1 MKKRL
6 LLIALIAS
14 FMLGCKNDV
23 KKVEDN
29 KNEVTTEAESE
40 EFDEHIKMTDAIL
53 SEKHEERTFGDEL
66 KKGAPAVDIKVVDLN
81 GNEATLNDILSGDEL
96 TQLDFFQTTCKFCIQ
111 AMPDLVELDK
121 RDDVRVVLVDVGES
135 VETVKEFMKKKEIAL
150 PVVVDE
156 SGEIA
161 QKYFISGFPTSVFI
175 DKDGI
180 LKGGVVGYRAMDDM
194 IEVIEDMN
202 K

>member
-23 KKVEDN
+23 KKVEEN
-29 KNEVTTEAESE
+29 KNEVATEAESE

-135 VETVKEFMKKKEIAL
+135 VETVKEFMKKQEIAL

-194 IEVIEDMN
+194 IKVIEDMN

>member
-1 MKKRL
+1 MKKRI

-29 KNEVTTEAESE
+29 KNEVATEAESE

-135 VETVKEFMKKKEIAL
+135 VETVKEFMKKQEIAL

>member
-29 KNEVTTEAESE
+29 KNEVATEAESE

-53 SEKHEERTFGDEL
+53 SEQHEERTFGDEL

-135 VETVKEFMKKKEIAL
+135 VETVKEFMKKQEIAL

>member
-6 LLIALIAS
+6 LLIALIAA

-29 KNEVTTEAESE
+29 KNEVATEAESK

-53 SEKHEERTFGDEL
+53 AEKHEERTFGDEL

-180 LKGGVVGYRAMDDM
+180 LKGGVVGYRQMDDM
-194 IEVIEDMN
+194 IKVIEDMN

>member
-23 KKVEDN
+23 KKVEEN
-29 KNEVTTEAESE
+29 KNEVATEAESE

-135 VETVKEFMKKKEIAL
+135 VETVKEFMKKQEIAL

-156 SGEIA
+156 SGEVA

-194 IEVIEDMN
+194 IKVIEDMN

>member
-29 KNEVTTEAESE
+29 KNEVATEAESE

-111 AMPDLVELDK
+111 AMPALVELDK

-135 VETVKEFMKKKEIAL
+135 VETVKEFMKKQEIAL

-194 IEVIEDMN
+194 IKVIEDMN

>member
-23 KKVEDN
+23 KKVEEN
-29 KNEVTTEAESE
+29 KNEVATEAESE

-135 VETVKEFMKKKEIAL
+135 VETVKEFMKKQEIAL
-150 PVVVDE
+150 PIVVDE

-175 DKDGI
+175 DKDGM

-194 IEVIEDMN
+194 IKVIEDMN